1 MSKELEFGDYA
12 ETRGTLNEQDQ
23 KMHVSAG
30 FIIRASLGSLIALR
44 NYIKALFPETRP
56 GQGLIHYQH
65 SGPPLFVVHWNDLTE
80 EFQESLKRKRD

>member
-30 FIIRASLGSLIALR
+30 FVIRASLGSLIALR
-44 NYIKALFPETRP
+44 NYIEALFGGGT
-56 GQGLIHYQH
+56 GKGLIHYQH

-80 EFQESLKRKRD
+80 EFQESLKRK